1 MDAMAHSA
9 SGASARRR
17 NADSDNKQ
25 RRQLVSDFNE
35 RTRQEMAGPHG
46 MGADMKEG
54 EQKVDRVDHL
64 PVVKVSGQPSGGE
77 ESAISIT
84 RTTTTTGFEK
94 NE

>member
-64 PVVKVSGQPSGGE
+64 PVVKVSGQPSGGGRE
-77 ESAISIT
+77 RDLHHTHDDDYRS
-84 RTTTTTGFEK
+84 
-94 NE
+94 

>member
-1 MDAMAHSA
+1 
-9 SGASARRR
+9 
-17 NADSDNKQ
+17 
-25 RRQLVSDFNE
+25 
-35 RTRQEMAGPHG
+35 MAGPHG